1 MVLLAFSCRRA
12 DDARD
17 DDNMQDSL
25 EVMDT
30 DVDTD
35 GVQVVDADSPDT
47 YAEFRTTGGAVDL
60 RLREPIGRVNFQALG
75 PANDTLTRDLTV
87 MTDAYQGSTIT
98 EYQYDDINLTYI
110 RPRNTSDSWLMT
122 AEIKGG
128 NWATARGIKVGDS
141 LADLRSMYPNIA
153 AYSGDNAYQHSYT
166 VDDATILFGVA
177 NDKVSRIKIMYN
189 IP

>member
-17 DDNMQDSL
+17 DDNMQDTL

-30 DVDTD
+30 DVDSD
-35 GVQVVDADSPDT
+35 GVHVADADSPDT
-47 YAEFRTTGGAVDL
+47 YAEFRTTGGSVDL
-60 RLREPIGRVNFQALG
+60 RLREPMSRVNLQALG
-75 PANDTLTRDLTV
+75 PANDTLTRNLTV
-87 MTDAYQGSTIT
+87 ITDAYQGSTVT
-98 EYQYDDINLTYI
+98 EYQYDDINLVYI

-141 LADLRSMYPNIA
+141 VADLRSMYPNITDYKDDA
-153 AYSGDNAYQHSYT
+153 AYQHSYV

-177 NDKVSRIKIMYN
+177 NDKVSRIKIMYD